1 MANEPAASPTPPQGT
16 EFRPYVAA
24 EAQIPEFTFR
34 AVALGALLGIVF
46 GAVTVYLALRAG
58 LTVSASIP
66 VAVLSISIF
75 KWLGKSTILE
85 NNIVQTAG
93 SAGESIAAGVVF
105 TLPALIFLGYSLD
118 VQEIPRVLVLALVG
132 SVLGVLFMI
141 PLRRQLNVVEHGAL
155 TYPEGTACADVL
167 IAGEKGGSFAGKV
180 FAGFGLG
187 LVYKFCN
194 EALLFWRP
202 RPIFQPGWFPGATL
216 AADVTPEYLGV
227 GYIIGPRTAGMIFAG
242 GVLSW
247 LVTIPMIKFFG
258 QGLTAPI
265 FPGTVPI
272 REMDAFAIWAAYIK
286 PIGAGSLATAGLLTL
301 GRTLPTM
308 VKTIR
313 STVAQLRKDKGAARV
328 AALRTERELPGTI
341 IFGGSLVLVLVVW
354 GLLALR
360 INPHVSGNLMAS
372 VLVVFFGF
380 LFITVSA
387 RIVGLIGASANPI
400 SGMTIAT
407 LMLTALLFV
416 AAGWTSGAYPAVAL
430 SVGGIVCIA
439 AAVGGATSQSLK
451 TGYLVGATPR
461 RAEVAMIVGALT
473 SVLVVGFTLVLLNRA
488 YTRVQPLV
496 VDKVQLTPEMRV
508 VGEEI
513 RQGKTYQVVNV
524 IGSHVIPDGRYF
536 YEPSTQRIEF
546 QKREGIGSERLPAP
560 QALLMSTVIN
570 GILRQSLPWG
580 LVLLG
585 VFIVVVLE
593 LCGVRSLAFAV
604 GSYLPISTTA
614 PIFCGGVVSWLL
626 QKITRRPEGEVSS
639 GALFAAGL
647 IAGGSI
653 GGLILSAIAG
663 ADSVAEDLIARGS
676 SSRVL
681 AALGAPGLEHKLALG
696 TKHWPGLANS
706 SLFGLL
712 VFMAMAATLLTVGR
726 KKLE

>member
-1 MANEPAASPTPPQGT
+1 MATQPIQESHPT
-16 EFRPYVAA
+16 EFRPYVPA
-24 EAQIPEFTFR
+24 EKEPLEFTLR
-34 AVALGALLGIVF
+34 AVVLGALLGIVF

-75 KWLGKSTILE
+75 KWLGRSTILE

-105 TLPALIFLGYSLD
+105 TLPALIFLGYSLGVSD
-118 VQEIPRVLVLALVG
+118 IPRVLLLALVG

-141 PLRRQLNVVEHGAL
+141 PLRHQLNVVEHGTL

-187 LVYKFCN
+187 LLYKFLN

-202 RPIFQPGWFPGATL
+202 RPIYQPGWFAGATL
-216 AADVTPEYLGV
+216 AADITPEYLGV

-258 QGLTAPI
+258 AGLEHAI
-265 FPGTVPI
+265 FPGTTLI
-272 REMDAFAIWAAYIK
+272 RDMDSFAIWRAYIR
-286 PIGAGSLATAGLLTL
+286 PIGAGAVATAGLFTL
-301 GRTLPTM
+301 GRTLPTI
-308 VKTIR
+308 VRALR
-313 STVAQLRKDKGAARV
+313 SSFGQLRKGRGTERV
-328 AALRTERELPGTI
+328 AAIRTERELPGTV
-341 IFGGSLVLVLVVW
+341 IFGGSLAMILIVWAVL
-354 GLLALR
+354 AFR
-360 INPHVSGNLMAS
+360 INPGVSGNLIAS
-372 VLVVFFGF
+372 VLVVVFSF
-380 LFITVSA
+380 LFVTVSA

-416 AAGWTSGAYPAVAL
+416 AAGWTGGAYPAVAI
-430 SVGGIVCIA
+430 SIGGIVCIA

-451 TGYLVGATPR
+451 TGFLVGATPR
-461 RAEVAMIVGALT
+461 RAETAMIVGALT
-473 SVLVVGFTLVLLNRA
+473 SVLVIGFTLVLLNRA
-488 YTRVQPLV
+488 YTRVEPFSLQNV
-496 VDKVQLTPEMRV
+496 AISAEMRV
-508 VGEEI
+508 VGKAS
-513 RQGKTYQVVNV
+513 QNGKNYQVINV
-524 IGSHVIPDGRYF
+524 IGSHTIPDGRY
-536 YEPSTQRIEF
+536 YYDPSTSQIDF
-546 QKREGIGSERLPAP
+546 QERVGIGSERLPAP
-560 QALLMSTVIN
+560 QAVLMSTVIN
-570 GILRQSLPWG
+570 GILRHSLPWG

-585 VFIVVVLE
+585 VFIVVVME

-604 GSYLPISTTA
+604 GSYLPIATTA
-614 PIFCGGVVSWLL
+614 PIFMGGVVSGLL
-626 QKITRRPEGEVSS
+626 QKITKRQEGEVSS

-653 GGLILSAIAG
+653 GGLIL
-663 ADSVAEDLIARGS
+663 
-676 SSRVL
+676 
-681 AALGAPGLEHKLALG
+681 AALVGFEVDQKVAIGSKY
-696 TKHWPGLANS
+696 WPGLSNS
-706 SLFGLL
+706 SALGLVIFL
-712 VFMAMAATLLTVGR
+712 AMAGALFAVGR

>member
-1 MANEPAASPTPPQGT
+1 M
-16 EFRPYVAA
+16 AA
-24 EAQIPEFTFR
+24 EASDKSQAPAFQPYVPADAEVPEFTVR
-34 AVALGALLGIVF
+34 AVVLGALLGIVF

-118 VQEIPRVLVLALVG
+118 IPEIPRVLLLALVG
-132 SVLGVLFMI
+132 AVLGVLFMI

-155 TYPEGTACADVL
+155 SYPEGTACADVL

-187 LVYKFCN
+187 LVYKLLN
-194 EALLFWRP
+194 EALVFWR
-202 RPIFQPGWFPGATL
+202 RQPIYQPTWYPGATL
-216 AADVTPEYLGV
+216 AADITPEYLGV

-272 REMDAFAIWAAYIK
+272 RDMDAFAIWQAYIR
-286 PIGAGSLATAGLLTL
+286 PIAAGSLATAGLLTL
-301 GRTLPTM
+301 GRTVPTM
-308 VKTIR
+308 VRTMR
-313 STVAQLRKDKGAARV
+313 ATLGQLRKAAPGK
-328 AALRTERELPGTI
+328 ASAPSGQDTLRTERELPATVV
-341 IFGGSLVLVLVVW
+341 FGGSLAMVLIIW
-354 GLLALR
+354 ALLALG
-360 INPHVSGNLMAS
+360 INPGVSGNLIAS
-372 VLVVFFGF
+372 LLVVVFGF
-380 LFITVSA
+380 LFVTVSA

-407 LMLTALLFV
+407 LMLTSLLFV
-416 AAGWTSGAYPAVAL
+416 VVGWTSGAYPAVAL
-430 SVGGIVCIA
+430 SIGGIVCIA

-461 RAEVAMIVGALT
+461 RAEVAMIIGALT
-473 SVLVVGFTLVLLNRA
+473 SVLIIGFTVVWLNRA
-488 YTRVQPLV
+488 YTRIEPQTLENLN
-496 VDKVQLTPEMRV
+496 LTAEMSV
-508 VGEEI
+508 VGE
-513 RQGKTYQVVNV
+513 RLYQGRTYQVLNV
-524 IGSHVIPDGRYF
+524 LGSHAIPDGRY
-536 YEPSTQRIEF
+536 YYDATAHRIEF
-546 QKREGIGSERLPAP
+546 RERVGIGSEELAAP
-560 QALLMSTVIN
+560 QALLMSTIIN
-570 GILRQSLPWG
+570 GILRRNLPWG

-585 VFIVVVLE
+585 VFIVVVME

-604 GSYLPISTTA
+604 GSYLPIATTA
-614 PIFCGGVVSWLL
+614 PIYCGGVVNWLL
-626 QKITRRPEGEVSS
+626 QKITKRQEGEVSS

-653 GGLILSAIAG
+653 GGLIRSTLVG
-663 ADSVAEDLIARGS
+663 LRVAQK
-676 SSRVL
+676 VV
-681 AALGAPGLEHKLALG
+681 LG
-696 TKHWPGLANS
+696 TKHWPALAASSVFGLA
-706 SLFGLL
+706 
-712 VFMAMAATLLTVGR
+712 VFLAMAAALFAVGR

>member
-1 MANEPAASPTPPQGT
+1 MPDESREKPQAT
-16 EFRPYVAA
+16 AFRPYVPATS
-24 EAQIPEFTFR
+24 EVPEFTAR
-34 AVALGALLGIVF
+34 AVVLGALLGIVF

-66 VAVLSISIF
+66 VAVLAISIF
-75 KWLGKSTILE
+75 KWLGRSTILE

-105 TLPALIFLGYSLD
+105 TLPALIFLGFSLGVTD
-118 VQEIPRVLVLALVG
+118 IPRVLLLALVG

-141 PLRRQLNVVEHGAL
+141 PLRHQLNVVEHGAL

-187 LVYKFCN
+187 LLYKFLN

-202 RPIFQPGWFPGATL
+202 RPIYQPGWYPGATL

-258 QGLTAPI
+258 GGLTQPI

-272 REMDAFAIWAAYIK
+272 REMDAFAIWRAYVR
-286 PIGAGSLATAGLLTL
+286 PIGAGAVAMAGLFTL
-301 GRTLPTM
+301 SRTLPTI
-308 VKTIR
+308 VRALR
-313 STVAQLRKDKGAARV
+313 STLKQLRKGPSGRAAEPLSAV
-328 AALRTERELPGTI
+328 RTERELPGTV
-341 IFGGSLVLVLVVW
+341 IFGGSLAMVVIVW
-354 GLLALR
+354 MLLTLR
-360 INPHVSGNLMAS
+360 INPGVSGNLIAS
-372 VLVVFFGF
+372 ILVVFFGF
-380 LFITVSA
+380 LFVTVSA

-430 SVGGIVCIA
+430 SIGGIVCIA

-451 TGYLVGATPR
+451 TGFLVGATPA

-473 SVLVVGFTLVLLNRA
+473 SVLVIGFTLVLLNRA
-488 YTRVQPLV
+488 YTRVESLTMEN
-496 VDKVQLTPEMRV
+496 VQVAPEMRV
-508 VGEEI
+508 VGEAAHA
-513 RQGKTYQVVNV
+513 GKTYQVINV
-524 IGSHVIPDGRYF
+524 IGSHTIPDGRY
-536 YEPSTQRIEF
+536 YYDPAAKRIEY
-546 QKREGIGSERLPAP
+546 QERVGIGSERLPAP
-560 QALLMSTVIN
+560 QAVLMSTVIN
-570 GILRQSLPWG
+570 GILRRSLPWG
-580 LVLLG
+580 LVLIG
-585 VFIVVVLE
+585 VFIVVVME

-604 GSYLPISTTA
+604 GSYLPIATTA

-626 QKITRRPEGEVSS
+626 QMVTKRQEGEVSS

-653 GGLILSAIAG
+653 GGLIL
-663 ADSVAEDLIARGS
+663 
-676 SSRVL
+676 
-681 AALGAPGLEHKLALG
+681 AALVGFEVDQKVTIGSKY
-696 TKHWPGLANS
+696 WPGLANS

-712 VFMAMAATLLTVGR
+712 VFVVMASALFAVGR

>member
-1 MANEPAASPTPPQGT
+1 M
-16 EFRPYVAA
+16 AA
-24 EAQIPEFTFR
+24 ESSEKPATFQPFVSADAVVPELTIR
-34 AVALGALLGIVF
+34 AVILGALLGIVF

-85 NNIVQTAG
+85 NNIVQTTG

-118 VQEIPRVLVLALVG
+118 VPEIPRVLLLALVG
-132 SVLGVLFMI
+132 SILGVLFMI
-141 PLRRQLNVVEHGAL
+141 PLRHQLNVVEHGSL

-180 FAGFGLG
+180 FVGFGLG
-187 LVYKFCN
+187 LVYKLLN
-194 EALLFWRP
+194 EAARFWQP
-202 RPIFQPGWFPGATL
+202 RPIYQPGWYPGATL
-216 AADVTPEYLGV
+216 AASVTPEYLGV

-247 LVTIPMIKFFG
+247 LVIIPMIKFFG
-258 QGLTAPI
+258 SGLTEPI

-272 REMDAFAIWAAYIK
+272 REMDAFALWDAYIR
-286 PIGAGSLATAGLLTL
+286 PIGAGAVSMAGLFTL
-301 GRTLPTM
+301 SRTLPTI
-308 VKTIR
+308 VRALRT
-313 STVAQLRKDKGAARV
+313 TLTQLRKGKGAE
-328 AALRTERELPGTI
+328 AAPAAVRTEQELPGTI
-341 IFGGSLVLVLVVW
+341 IFGGSLVMILIVW
-354 GLLALR
+354 ALLAFR
-360 INPHVSGNLMAS
+360 INPGVGGNLVAS
-372 VLVVFFGF
+372 FLVVVFGF
-380 LFITVSA
+380 LFVTVSA

-416 AAGWTSGAYPAVAL
+416 AAGWTGGAYPAVAL
-430 SVGGIVCIA
+430 SIGGIVCIA

-451 TGYLVGATPR
+451 TGFLVGATPR
-461 RAEVAMIVGALT
+461 RAEIAMIVGALT
-473 SVLVVGFTLVLLNRA
+473 SVLVIGFTLVLLNRA
-488 YTRVQPLV
+488 YSSIQPQKMENVELA
-496 VDKVQLTPEMRV
+496 PEMRV
-508 VGEEI
+508 LGETVYE
-513 RQGKTYQVVNV
+513 GKTYQVINV
-524 IGSHVIPDGRYF
+524 IGSRTIRDGRY
-536 YEPSTQRIEF
+536 YYDSAAKRIEF
-546 QKREGIGSERLPAP
+546 QERVGIGSEELAAP
-560 QALLMSTVIN
+560 QAVLMSTVIN
-570 GILRQSLPWG
+570 GILRRSLPWG

-585 VFIVVVLE
+585 VFIVVVME

-614 PIFCGGVVSWLL
+614 PIFCGGVVNWAL
-626 QKITRRPEGEVSS
+626 QKITKRQEGEVSS

-653 GGLILSAIAG
+653 GGLILAAIVG
-663 ADSVAEDLIARGS
+663 F
-676 SSRVL
+676 
-681 AALGAPGLEHKLALG
+681 KLQQTVALG
-696 TKHWPGLANS
+696 TKYWPGLAGS

-712 VFMAMAATLLTVGR
+712 VFVAMASALFVVGR

>member
-1 MANEPAASPTPPQGT
+1 MSNQQTEEPQTPA
-16 EFRPYVAA
+16 FRPYVPADA
-24 EAQIPEFTFR
+24 EVAEFTLR
-34 AVALGALLGIVF
+34 AVVLGALLGIVF

-105 TLPALIFLGYSLD
+105 TFPALIFLGYSLGAP
-118 VQEIPRVLVLALVG
+118 EIPRVLLLALVG

-141 PLRRQLNVVEHGAL
+141 PLRHQLNVVEHGAL

-167 IAGEKGGSFAGKV
+167 IAGERGGSFAGKV

-187 LVYKFCN
+187 LVYKIFN

-202 RPIFQPGWFPGATL
+202 RPLFQPSGYPGATL
-216 AADVTPEYLGV
+216 AVDVTPEYLGV

-258 QGLTAPI
+258 NGLTEPI

-272 REMDAFAIWAAYIK
+272 RDMDAFAIWRAYVR
-286 PIGAGSLATAGLLTL
+286 PIGAGALATAGLFTL
-301 GRTLPTM
+301 GRTLPTIVRAFRTTM
-308 VKTIR
+308 
-313 STVAQLRKDKGAARV
+313 AQLLKGKVAEPIAAS
-328 AALRTERELPGTI
+328 RTERELPGTI
-341 IFGGSLVLVLVVW
+341 IFGGSLVMVVIVW
-354 GLLALR
+354 LLLALR
-360 INPHVSGNLMAS
+360 INPGVSGNLVAS
-372 VLVVFFGF
+372 ILVVVFGF
-380 LFITVSA
+380 LFVTVSA

-430 SVGGIVCIA
+430 SIGGIVCIA

-451 TGYLVGATPR
+451 AGFLVGATPR
-461 RAEVAMIVGALT
+461 RAEIAMMIGALT
-473 SVLVVGFTLVLLNRA
+473 SVLVIGFTLVFLNRS
-488 YTRVQPLV
+488 YTRVERLAIEN
-496 VDKVQLTPEMRV
+496 VQLAPEIRV
-508 VGEEI
+508 VGE
-513 RQGKTYQVVNV
+513 KTYQGKPYQVINV
-524 IGSHVIPDGRYF
+524 IGSHSIPDGRY
-536 YEPSTQRIEF
+536 YYAPGAQRIEF
-546 QKREGIGSERLPAP
+546 QERVGIGSEKLAAP
-560 QALLMSTVIN
+560 QAVLMSTVIN
-570 GILRQSLPWG
+570 GILRRNLPWG

-585 VFIVVVLE
+585 VFIVVVME
-593 LCGVRSLAFAV
+593 LCGVHSLAFAV
-604 GSYLPISTTA
+604 GSYLSIATTA
-614 PIFCGGVVSWLL
+614 PIFCGGVVNWLL
-626 QKITRRPEGEVSS
+626 EKIYQRQEGEVSS
-639 GALFAAGL
+639 GVLFAAGL

-653 GGLILSAIAG
+653 GGLIL
-663 ADSVAEDLIARGS
+663 
-676 SSRVL
+676 
-681 AALGAPGLEHKLALG
+681 AALVGFEVDQKVAIG
-696 TKHWPGLANS
+696 TKYWPGLANS

-712 VFMAMAATLLTVGR
+712 VFAAMATTLFVVGR
-726 KKLE
+726 KRLE

>member
-1 MANEPAASPTPPQGT
+1 MAERSQGAFQPFVPTEVTQ
-16 EFRPYVAA
+16 A
-24 EAQIPEFTFR
+24 ELTTR
-34 AVALGALLGIVF
+34 AVILGAILGLIF
-46 GAVTVYLALRAG
+46 GAVTVYLALVAG

-66 VAVLSISIF
+66 VAVLAISIF

-85 NNIVQTAG
+85 NNIVQTTG

-105 TLPALIFLGYSLD
+105 TLPALIFLGFPLG
-118 VQEIPRVLVLALVG
+118 VPEIPRVLLLALVG

-141 PLRRQLNVVEHGAL
+141 PLRHQLNVAEHGTL

-167 IAGEKGGSFAGKV
+167 VAGEKGGSFAGKV

-187 LVYKFCN
+187 LVYKLLN
-194 EALLFWRP
+194 QALLFWRP
-202 RPIFQPGWFPGATL
+202 RPIYQPEWYPGATL
-216 AADVTPEYLGV
+216 AASVTPEYLGV

-258 QGLTAPI
+258 SGLTAPI

-272 REMDAFAIWAAYIK
+272 REMDAFALWDAYIR
-286 PIGAGSLATAGLLTL
+286 PIGAGAVSMAGLFTL
-301 GRTLPTM
+301 SRTLPTI
-308 VKTIR
+308 VRALRTTL
-313 STVAQLRKDKGAARV
+313 SQLRKGKAAEPV
-328 AALRTERELPGTI
+328 AAIRTEQELPGTV
-341 IFGGSLVLVLVVW
+341 IFGGSLVMILIVW
-354 GLLALR
+354 ALLALR
-360 INPHVSGNLMAS
+360 VNPGVHGNLIAS
-372 VLVVFFGF
+372 ILVVFFGF
-380 LFITVSA
+380 LFVTVSA

-416 AAGWTSGAYPAVAL
+416 AVGWTSGAYPAVAL

-451 TGYLVGATPR
+451 TGFLVGATPR
-461 RAEVAMIVGALT
+461 RAEVGMIIGALT
-473 SVLVVGFTLVLLNRA
+473 SVLVIGFTLVLLNKA
-488 YTRVQPLV
+488 YTRVEPLV
-496 VDKVQLTPEMRV
+496 MENVKVSAEMKV
-508 VGEEI
+508 VGEAARE
-513 RQGKTYQVVNV
+513 GKSYQVINV
-524 IGSHVIPDGRYF
+524 IGSRVVPDGRYF
-536 YEPSTQRIEF
+536 YDPAAQRIEF
-546 QKREGIGSERLPAP
+546 QERVGIGSRELPAP
-560 QALLMSTVIN
+560 QAVLMSTVIN

-585 VFIVVVLE
+585 VFIVVVME

-626 QKITRRPEGEVSS
+626 TKVYKRQEGEVSS

-653 GGLILSAIAG
+653 GGLILAAIVGFALEQK
-663 ADSVAEDLIARGS
+663 VAI
-676 SSRVL
+676 
-681 AALGAPGLEHKLALG
+681 G
-696 TKHWPGLANS
+696 TKYWPHLANS

-712 VFMAMAATLLTVGR
+712 VFVVMAAVLFTVGR

>member
-1 MANEPAASPTPPQGT
+1 MPNESREKPQAT
-16 EFRPYVAA
+16 AFRPYVPATS
-24 EAQIPEFTFR
+24 EVPEFTVR
-34 AVALGALLGIVF
+34 AVVLGALLGIVF

-66 VAVLSISIF
+66 VAVLAISIF
-75 KWLGKSTILE
+75 KWLGRSTILE

-105 TLPALIFLGYSLD
+105 TLPALIFLGFSLGVTD
-118 VQEIPRVLVLALVG
+118 IPRVLLLALVG

-141 PLRRQLNVVEHGAL
+141 PLRHQLNVVEHGAL

-187 LVYKFCN
+187 LLYKFLN

-202 RPIFQPGWFPGATL
+202 RPIYQPAWYPGATL

-258 QGLTAPI
+258 GGLTQPI

-272 REMDAFAIWAAYIK
+272 REMDAFAIWRAYVR
-286 PIGAGSLATAGLLTL
+286 PIGAGAVAMAGLFTL
-301 GRTLPTM
+301 SRTLPTI
-308 VKTIR
+308 VRALR
-313 STVAQLRKDKGAARV
+313 STLKQLRKGPSGRAAEPLSAV
-328 AALRTERELPGTI
+328 RTERELPGTV
-341 IFGGSLVLVLVVW
+341 IFGGSLAMIVIVW
-354 GLLALR
+354 VLLALR
-360 INPHVSGNLMAS
+360 INPGVSGNLIAS
-372 VLVVFFGF
+372 ILVVFFGF
-380 LFITVSA
+380 LFVTVSA

-430 SVGGIVCIA
+430 SIGGIVCIA

-451 TGYLVGATPR
+451 TGFLVGATPA
-461 RAEVAMIVGALT
+461 RAEAAMIIGALT
-473 SVLVVGFTLVLLNRA
+473 SVLVIGFTLVLLNRA
-488 YTRVQPLV
+488 YTRVESLTMEN
-496 VDKVQLTPEMRV
+496 VQVAPEMRV
-508 VGEEI
+508 VGEAAHA
-513 RQGKTYQVVNV
+513 GKTYQVINV
-524 IGSHVIPDGRYF
+524 IGSHTIPDGRY
-536 YEPSTQRIEF
+536 YYDPAAKRIEY
-546 QKREGIGSERLPAP
+546 QERVGIGSERLPAP
-560 QALLMSTVIN
+560 QAVLMSTVIN
-570 GILRQSLPWG
+570 GILRRSLPWG
-580 LVLLG
+580 LVLIG
-585 VFIVVVLE
+585 VFIVVVME

-604 GSYLPISTTA
+604 GSYLPIATTA

-626 QKITRRPEGEVSS
+626 QMVTKRQEGEVSS

-653 GGLILSAIAG
+653 GGLIL
-663 ADSVAEDLIARGS
+663 
-676 SSRVL
+676 
-681 AALGAPGLEHKLALG
+681 AALVGFEVDQKVTIGSKY
-696 TKHWPGLANS
+696 WPGLANS
-706 SLFGLL
+706 SIFGLL
-712 VFMAMAATLLTVGR
+712 VFVVMASALFVVGR

>member
-1 MANEPAASPTPPQGT
+1 MTGPPHKNLARQKPEEAG
-16 EFRPYVAA
+16 FQPYVAA
-24 EAQIPEFTFR
+24 GAVIPEFTFR
-34 AVALGALLGIVF
+34 AVVLGALLGIVF

-66 VAVLSISIF
+66 VAVIAISIF
-75 KWLGKSTILE
+75 KYLGRSTILE
-85 NNIVQTAG
+85 NNVVQTTG

-118 VQEIPRVLVLALVG
+118 VAEIPRVLLLALVG

-141 PLRRQLNVVEHGAL
+141 PLRHQLNVVEHGL
-155 TYPEGTACADVL
+155 LRYPEGTACADVL

-187 LVYKFCN
+187 LVYKLLN

-202 RPIFQPGWFPGATL
+202 RPIYQPGWYPGATL

-227 GYIIGPRTAGMIFAG
+227 GYIIGSRTAGMIFAG

-258 QGLTAPI
+258 SGLMEPI

-272 REMDAFAIWAAYIK
+272 RQMDAFALWQAYIK
-286 PIGAGSLATAGLLTL
+286 PIGAGAVAMAGLFTL

-308 VKTIR
+308 VRALRATLN
-313 STVAQLRKDKGAARV
+313 QLRKEKAQEPI

-341 IFGGSLVLVLVVW
+341 IFGGSLLLILIVW
-354 GLLALR
+354 GLLAWR
-360 INPHVSGNLMAS
+360 VNPGVHGNLIAS
-372 VLVVFFGF
+372 VLVVVFGF
-380 LFITVSA
+380 LFVTVSA
-387 RIVGLIGASANPI
+387 RIVGLIGSSANPI

-407 LMLTALLFV
+407 LMLTALIFV
-416 AAGWTSGAYPAVAL
+416 AVGWVSGAYPAVAL

-451 TGYLVGATPR
+451 TGYLVGATPQ
-461 RAEVAMIVGALT
+461 RAEVAMIIGALT
-473 SVLVVGFTLVLLNRA
+473 AVLVIGFTLVLLNRA

-496 VDKVQLTPEMRV
+496 MENVQLTAEMRV
-508 VGEEI
+508 VGAAI
-513 RQGKTYQVVNV
+513 RDGRSYQVINV
-524 IGSHVIPDGRYF
+524 IGSHLIPDGRY
-536 YEPSTQRIEF
+536 YYDPSAQRIEF

-570 GILRQSLPWG
+570 GILRRSLPWG

-585 VFIVVVLE
+585 VFIVMVME

-604 GSYLPISTTA
+604 GSYLPIATTA
-614 PIFCGGVVSWLL
+614 PIFCGGVVSWWLE
-626 QKITRRPEGEVSS
+626 KIYKRQEGEVSS
-639 GALFAAGL
+639 GSLFAAGL

-653 GGLILSAIAG
+653 GGLILAAIVGFEIDQKVAVGTRYWPAWATSSA
-663 ADSVAEDLIARGS
+663 L
-676 SSRVL
+676 
-681 AALGAPGLEHKLALG
+681 
-696 TKHWPGLANS
+696 
-706 SLFGLL
+706 GLL
-712 VFMAMAATLLTVGR
+712 VFVAMATILFAVGR

>member
-1 MANEPAASPTPPQGT
+1 MATQPLQESHPT
-16 EFRPYVAA
+16 EFRPYVPADQ
-24 EAQIPEFTFR
+24 EPPEFTLR
-34 AVALGALLGIVF
+34 AVVLGALLGIVF

-75 KWLGKSTILE
+75 KWLGRSTILE

-105 TLPALIFLGYSLD
+105 TLPALIFLGYSLGVSD
-118 VQEIPRVLVLALVG
+118 IPRVLLLALVG

-141 PLRRQLNVVEHGAL
+141 PLRHQLNVVEHGTL

-187 LVYKFCN
+187 LVYKFLN

-202 RPIFQPGWFPGATL
+202 RPIYQPGWFTGATL
-216 AADVTPEYLGV
+216 AADITPEYLGV

-258 QGLTAPI
+258 AGLEHAI
-265 FPGTVPI
+265 FPGTILI
-272 REMDAFAIWAAYIK
+272 RDMDSFAIWRAYVR
-286 PIGAGSLATAGLLTL
+286 PIGAGAVATAGLFTL
-301 GRTLPTM
+301 GRTLPTI
-308 VKTIR
+308 VRALR
-313 STVAQLRKDKGAARV
+313 SSFRQLRKGQGGTERV
-328 AALRTERELPGTI
+328 APIRTERELPGSV
-341 IFGGSLVLVLVVW
+341 IFGGSLAMILIVWAVL
-354 GLLALR
+354 AFR
-360 INPHVSGNLMAS
+360 INPGVSGNLIAS
-372 VLVVFFGF
+372 VLVVVFSF
-380 LFITVSA
+380 LFVTVSA

-416 AAGWTSGAYPAVAL
+416 AAGWTSGSYPAAAI
-430 SVGGIVCIA
+430 SIGGIVCIA

-451 TGYLVGATPR
+451 TGFLVGATPQ
-461 RAEVAMIVGALT
+461 RAETAMIVGALT
-473 SVLVVGFTLVLLNRA
+473 SVLVIGFTLVLLNKA
-488 YTRVQPLV
+488 YTRVEPFALQNV
-496 VDKVQLTPEMRV
+496 TMSAEMRV
-508 VGEEI
+508 VGEAS
-513 RQGKTYQVVNV
+513 QNGKNYQVINV
-524 IGSHVIPDGRYF
+524 IGSHAIPDGRY
-536 YEPSTQRIEF
+536 YYDPSTNQIDF
-546 QKREGIGSERLPAP
+546 QERVGIGSERLPAP
-560 QALLMSTVIN
+560 QAVLMSTVIN
-570 GILRQSLPWG
+570 GILRRSLPWG

-585 VFIVVVLE
+585 VFIVVVME

-604 GSYLPISTTA
+604 GSYLPIATTA
-614 PIFCGGVVSWLL
+614 PIFMGGVVSGLL
-626 QKITRRPEGEVSS
+626 QKITKRQEGEVSS

-653 GGLILSAIAG
+653 GGLIL
-663 ADSVAEDLIARGS
+663 
-676 SSRVL
+676 
-681 AALGAPGLEHKLALG
+681 AALVGFEVDQKVAIG
-696 TKHWPGLANS
+696 TKYWPGLSNS
-706 SLFGLL
+706 SALGLVIFL
-712 VFMAMAATLLTVGR
+712 AMAGALFAVGR

>member
-1 MANEPAASPTPPQGT
+1 MAAESPEKSQASTFQ
-16 EFRPYVAA
+16 PYVPADA
-24 EAQIPEFTFR
+24 VVSELTVR
-34 AVALGALLGIVF
+34 AVVLGALLGIIF

-66 VAVLSISIF
+66 VAVLAISIF

-85 NNIVQTAG
+85 NNIVQTTG

-105 TLPALIFLGYSLD
+105 TLPALIFLGFSLD
-118 VQEIPRVLVLALVG
+118 YPEIPRVLLLALVG
-132 SVLGVLFMI
+132 SILGVLFMI
-141 PLRRQLNVVEHGAL
+141 PLRHQLNVVEHGTLA
-155 TYPEGTACADVL
+155 YPEGTACADVL

-187 LVYKFCN
+187 LVYKLLN
-194 EALLFWRP
+194 EALFFWRP
-202 RPIFQPGWFPGATL
+202 RPTYQPSWHPGATL
-216 AADVTPEYLGV
+216 QAAVTPEYLGV

-258 QGLTAPI
+258 QGLAEPI

-272 REMDAFAIWAAYIK
+272 RQMDAFAIWGAYIR
-286 PIGAGSLATAGLLTL
+286 PIGAGAVSMAGLFTL
-301 GRTLPTM
+301 SRTLPTI
-308 VKTIR
+308 VRALRT
-313 STVAQLRKDKGAARV
+313 TLAQLRRGKTTEPV

-341 IFGGSLVLVLVVW
+341 IFGGSLVMILIVW
-354 GLLALR
+354 ALLGLR
-360 INPHVSGNLMAS
+360 INPGVSGNLIAS
-372 VLVVFFGF
+372 ILVVIFGF
-380 LFITVSA
+380 LFVTVSA

-430 SVGGIVCIA
+430 SIGGIVCIA

-451 TGYLVGATPR
+451 TGFLVGTTPR
-461 RAEVAMIVGALT
+461 HAEVAMIVGALT
-473 SVLVVGFTLVLLNRA
+473 SVLVVGFTLVLLNRT
-488 YTRVQPLV
+488 YTRTERLV
-496 VDKVQLTPEMRV
+496 VENVQLTAEMAVLGDRV
-508 VGEEI
+508 QE
-513 RQGKTYQVVNV
+513 GKTYQLVNV
-524 IGSHVIPDGRYF
+524 IGSRTIPDGRYLF
-536 YEPSTQRIEF
+536 DPAAKRIEF
-546 QKREGIGSERLPAP
+546 QERVGIGSQELPAP
-560 QALLMSTVIN
+560 QAVLMSTVIN

-585 VFIVVVLE
+585 AFIVVVME

-604 GSYLPISTTA
+604 GSYLPIATTA

-626 QKITRRPEGEVSS
+626 TKATQRQEGEVSS

-653 GGLILSAIAG
+653 GGL
-663 ADSVAEDLIARGS
+663 
-676 SSRVL
+676 VL
-681 AALGAPGLEHKLALG
+681 AAIIGSKLDTRLGFDLLNGLSVG
-696 TKHWPGLANS
+696 TKYWPAVANS
-706 SLFGLL
+706 SLIGLL
-712 VFMAMAATLLTVGR
+712 VFLAMASILFVVGR

>member
-1 MANEPAASPTPPQGT
+1 MAAESPEKSQASTFQ
-16 EFRPYVAA
+16 PYVPADA
-24 EAQIPEFTFR
+24 VVSELTVR
-34 AVALGALLGIVF
+34 AVVLGALLGIIF

-66 VAVLSISIF
+66 VAVLAISIF

-85 NNIVQTAG
+85 NNIVQTTG

-105 TLPALIFLGYSLD
+105 TLPALIFLGFSLD
-118 VQEIPRVLVLALVG
+118 YPEIPRVLLLALVG
-132 SVLGVLFMI
+132 SILGVLFMI
-141 PLRRQLNVVEHGAL
+141 PLRHQLNVVEHGTLA
-155 TYPEGTACADVL
+155 YPEGTACADVL

-187 LVYKFCN
+187 LVYKLLN
-194 EALLFWRP
+194 EALFFWRP
-202 RPIFQPGWFPGATL
+202 RPTYQPSWHPGATL
-216 AADVTPEYLGV
+216 QAAVTPEYLGV

-258 QGLTAPI
+258 QGLAEPI

-272 REMDAFAIWAAYIK
+272 RQMDAFAIWGAYIR
-286 PIGAGSLATAGLLTL
+286 PIGAGAVSMAGLFTL
-301 GRTLPTM
+301 SRTLPTI
-308 VKTIR
+308 VRALRT
-313 STVAQLRKDKGAARV
+313 TLAQLRRGKTTEPV

-341 IFGGSLVLVLVVW
+341 IFGGSLVMILIVW
-354 GLLALR
+354 ALLGLR
-360 INPHVSGNLMAS
+360 INPGVSGNLIAS
-372 VLVVFFGF
+372 ILVVIFGF
-380 LFITVSA
+380 LFVTVSA

-430 SVGGIVCIA
+430 SIGGIVCIA

-451 TGYLVGATPR
+451 TGFLVGTTPR
-461 RAEVAMIVGALT
+461 HAEVAMIVGALT
-473 SVLVVGFTLVLLNRA
+473 SVLVVGFTLVLLNRT
-488 YTRVQPLV
+488 YTRTERLV
-496 VDKVQLTPEMRV
+496 VENVQLTAEMAVLGDRV
-508 VGEEI
+508 QE
-513 RQGKTYQVVNV
+513 GKTYQLVNV
-524 IGSHVIPDGRYF
+524 IGSRTIPDGRYLF
-536 YEPSTQRIEF
+536 DPAAKRIEF
-546 QKREGIGSERLPAP
+546 QERVGIGSQELPAP
-560 QALLMSTVIN
+560 QAVLMSTVIN

-585 VFIVVVLE
+585 AFIVVVME

-604 GSYLPISTTA
+604 GSYLPIATTA

-626 QKITRRPEGEVSS
+626 TKVTQRQEGEVSS

-653 GGLILSAIAG
+653 GGL
-663 ADSVAEDLIARGS
+663 
-676 SSRVL
+676 VL
-681 AALGAPGLEHKLALG
+681 AAIIGSKLDTRLGFDLLNGLSVG
-696 TKHWPGLANS
+696 TKYWPAVANS
-706 SLFGLL
+706 SLIGLL
-712 VFMAMAATLLTVGR
+712 VFLAMASILFVVGR

>member
-1 MANEPAASPTPPQGT
+1 MSLKSHCSPEGIMATPSPEMPEKSAETGFQ
-16 EFRPYVAA
+16 PYVAPDVVM
-24 EAQIPEFTFR
+24 PELTFR
-34 AVALGALLGIVF
+34 AVTMGAVLGVIF

-66 VAVLSISIF
+66 VAVLAISIF
-75 KWLGKSTILE
+75 KWLGRSTILE

-105 TLPALIFLGYSLD
+105 TLPALIFLGYSLGVSD
-118 VQEIPRVLVLALVG
+118 IPRVLLLALVG
-132 SVLGVLFMI
+132 AVIGVLFMI
-141 PLRRQLNVVEHGAL
+141 PLRHQLNVVEHGAL

-180 FAGFGLG
+180 FSGFGLG
-187 LVYKFCN
+187 LVYKLLN
-194 EALLFWRP
+194 EALLVWRP
-202 RPIFQPGWFPGATL
+202 RPIYQPGWYPGATL

-258 QGLTAPI
+258 QGLAHPI

-272 REMDAFAIWAAYIK
+272 SEMDAFAIWRAYIR
-286 PIGAGSLATAGLLTL
+286 PIGAGAVAMAGLFTL
-301 GRTLPTM
+301 GRTLPTIWRALR
-308 VKTIR
+308 T
-313 STVAQLRKDKGAARV
+313 TLAQLRKGKSAQPV
-328 AALRTERELPGTI
+328 AALRTERELPGTV
-341 IFGGSLVLVLVVW
+341 IFGGTFIMVLVVW
-354 GLLALR
+354 ALLAFR
-360 INPHVSGNLMAS
+360 INPGVHGNLVAS
-372 VLVVFFGF
+372 IMVVVFGF
-380 LFITVSA
+380 LFVTVSA

-416 AAGWTSGAYPAVAL
+416 AAGWTGGAYPAVAL
-430 SVGGIVCIA
+430 SIGGIVCIA

-451 TGYLVGATPR
+451 SGFIVGATPR
-461 RAEVAMIVGALT
+461 HAEVAMIIGALT
-473 SVLVVGFTLVLLNRA
+473 SVLVIGFTLILLNRA
-488 YTRVQPLV
+488 YTRVEPLTIAE
-496 VDKVQLTPEMRV
+496 VQMSPEMKV
-508 VGEEI
+508 VGETNY
-513 RQGKTYQVVNV
+513 QGKTYQVINV
-524 IGSHVIPDGRYF
+524 IGSHKIPDGRYYF
-536 YEPSTQRIEF
+536 DPGAQRIDF
-546 QKREGIGSERLPAP
+546 QERVGIGSERLPAP
-560 QALLMSTVIN
+560 QAVLMSTVIN

-585 VFIVVVLE
+585 VFIVVVME

-604 GSYLPISTTA
+604 GSYLPIATTA

-626 QKITRRPEGEVSS
+626 QQVTKRQESEVSS

-653 GGLILSAIAG
+653 GGLIL
-663 ADSVAEDLIARGS
+663 
-676 SSRVL
+676 
-681 AALGAPGLEHKLALG
+681 AALVGFEVDQKVVLG
-696 TKHWPGLANS
+696 TKYWATLANS
-706 SLFGLL
+706 SIFGLV
-712 VFMAMAATLLTVGR
+712 VFMAMAAALFHVGR